1 LAIHDGAEAA
11 RRDLDA
17 IGNIYRDQ
25 LGLAL
30 DVDAERHLRVQLPD
44 AVTVDVMEAEG
55 EGLVEVRLRV
65 HDLQSS
71 RNWFEAHGIH
81 TDDRSAGEFG
91 VAPGEAL
98 GADLVF
104 VA

>member
-1 LAIHDGAEAA
+1 LKVAT
-11 RRDLDA
+11 RDLDA

-25 LGLAL
+25 LGLPV
-30 DVDAERHLRVQLPD
+30 DVDAERRLRVQLPD
-44 AVTVDVMEAEG
+44 AVTVDLMEAEG
-55 EGLVEVRLRV
+55 AGLVEVRLRV
-65 HDLQSS
+65 HDLQTS

-81 TDDRSAGEFG
+81 TDDRLAGEFG
-91 VAPGEAL
+91 VTPSEAL